1 MAVDFCLSNSLDV
14 NSSMTWLVQYL
25 VTLLVCMTVCVW
37 GCLLRILPEICF
49 WVRKQLLFV
58 SSCFSIGSTLDLVL
72 YLIEELG
79 LKLLF
84 WQESQPSWQVHN
96 VLETHSSYTWCNLSI
111 IFWKNQNILGSIY
124 FFPLEEKQWPYIV
137 RKWVADTDF
146 YPPHLTS

>member
-1 MAVDFCLSNSLDV
+1 MFFGLGKIFACKSQTHGSALALIYLEPATMAVDFCLSNSLDL

-25 VTLLVCMTVCVW
+25 VTLLVCMAVCVW

-49 WVRKQLLFV
+49 WVREQLLFV

-84 WQESQPSWQVHN
+84 
-96 VLETHSSYTWCNLSI
+96 
-111 IFWKNQNILGSIY
+111 
-124 FFPLEEKQWPYIV
+124 
-137 RKWVADTDF
+137 
-146 YPPHLTS
+146 